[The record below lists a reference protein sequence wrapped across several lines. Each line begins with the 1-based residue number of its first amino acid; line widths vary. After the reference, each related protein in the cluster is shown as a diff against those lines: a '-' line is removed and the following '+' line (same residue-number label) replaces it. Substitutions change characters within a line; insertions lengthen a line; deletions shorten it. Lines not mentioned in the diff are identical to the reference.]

1 MLSQFFTCGSA
12 NVAKGVKSTLV
23 DIIKA
28 EENVDEAE
36 ATEKFERIMKGR
48 YATDIFD

>member
-1 MLSQFFTCGSA
+1 
-12 NVAKGVKSTLV
+12 VAKGVKATLV

-28 EENVDEAE
+28 EEKVDEAE
-36 ATEKFERIMKGR
+36 AAEKFERITKGR